1 MSLSHVDV
9 VLQKFCLHVGVFF
22 SARGNRSITLQE
34 KHSDDK
40 SNTRDTSCAPEP
52 CRILLGDIMTFV
64 DIDCLDDS
72 GANGQRN
79 TTADLICG
87 VDLPGKVSDITRFYS
102 FLCAYGMFDFS
113 QKKIEKIRG
122 TYHAT
127 TQTLNMHRS
136 T

>member
-9 VLQKFCLHVGVFF
+9 VLQKFSLHVGIFF
-22 SARGNRSITLQE
+22 SACGNRSITLQE

-40 SNTRDTSCAPEP
+40 SNTRDTSCAPES
-52 CRILLGDIMTFV
+52 CRILLGNIMTFV

-87 VDLPGKVSDITRFYS
+87 VDLPGKVSDITRFY
-102 FLCAYGMFDFS
+102 
-113 QKKIEKIRG
+113 
-122 TYHAT
+122 
-127 TQTLNMHRS
+127 
-136 T
+136 